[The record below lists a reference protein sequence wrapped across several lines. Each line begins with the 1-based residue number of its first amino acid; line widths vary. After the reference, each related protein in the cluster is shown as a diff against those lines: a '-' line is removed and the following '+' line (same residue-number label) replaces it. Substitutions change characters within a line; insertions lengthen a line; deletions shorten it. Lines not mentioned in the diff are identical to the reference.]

1 MATESTEQILTATTD
16 IVGSDLKEALQRD
29 YSQKNDLVRKS
40 GLCLKIDFS
49 SSRKMI
55 NSLHFADSVSISFR
69 LIGIITLST
78 NVGRV
83 LNKTDLT
90 KNHRV

>member
-1 MATESTEQILTATTD
+1 MATGPTEQIATATTD
-16 IVGSDLKEALQRD
+16 IVGSDLKEALL
-29 YSQKNDLVRKS
+29 SKNDHVRKS

-49 SSRKMI
+49 SSREVI

-69 LIGIITLST
+69 LISIITLST

-83 LNKTDLT
+83 LNKTGLT
-90 KNHRV
+90 MNHRV